1 MTRQSKIPQV
11 EILYAVTFFARVEE
25 PQLRKPQYFKCRFL
39 ANVANVCSKGRLL
52 FFFLKGDIVFYVVN
66 FLSASEGDTV
76 FVFQG
81 SLLYKYPN
89 KDILE

>member
-1 MTRQSKIPQV
+1 MWPMFAPKGD
-11 EILYAVTFFARVEE
+11 FF
-25 PQLRKPQYFKCRFL
+25 
-39 ANVANVCSKGRLL
+39 